1 MDSSQVNSQDILAIK
16 GLKTY
21 YPISRGIVKAVD
33 DVTLSVSKSEFLGLV
48 GESGSGK
55 STLGLSILR
64 LIPSP
69 GRIVEGSI
77 LFDGTDTLR
86 LSDAQMRRLRGR
98 ELSMVFQDPMMSL
111 DPLMKIG
118 DQIVETVRWHEHI
131 TRGEAITRAKRTL
144 DLVGIGSERFQD
156 FPHQFSGG
164 MRQRVM
170 IALAICVNSRVII
183 ADEPTTALDVI
194 VQARVLDLLSD
205 LRTKYGL
212 TLILITHD
220 LAAVI
225 ERCDNVAIMY
235 AGQLVEHGNRR
246 QIATDPLHP
255 YTQGLL
261 KSTPNIRLVSGKSS
275 FIEGTSPDMTNPP
288 QGCRFHPRC
297 AFAKEICRRDVPVL
311 TKRSDGRTV
320 RCFLYA

>member
-1 MDSSQVNSQDILAIK
+1 MNSKEVNSQNILAIK

-33 DVTLSVSKSEFLGLV
+33 DVTLAVSKSEFLGLV

-64 LIPSP
+64 LIPPP

-77 LFDGTDTLR
+77 LFDG
-86 LSDAQMRRLRGR
+86 SDIIQISNAQMRRLRGR
-98 ELSMVFQDPMMSL
+98 KISMVFQDPMTSL
-111 DPLMKIG
+111 DPLMKVG
-118 DQIVETVRWHEHI
+118 DHIVETVRWHENI
-131 TRGEAITRAKRTL
+131 TKSEAVARAKKAL

-156 FPHQFSGG
+156 YPHQFSGG

-170 IALAICVNSRVII
+170 IALAICLNSSLII

-194 VQARVLDLLSD
+194 VQGRVLDLLSD
-205 LRTKYGL
+205 LREKYGL
-212 TLILITHD
+212 TLMLITHD

-225 ERCDNVAIMY
+225 ERCDNVAVMY
-235 AGQLVEHGNRR
+235 AGQLVEHGTRR
-246 QIATDPLHP
+246 QIGMDPLHP

-261 KSTPNIRLVSGKSS
+261 KSTPNIRVVSSKSS
-275 FIEGTSPDMTNPP
+275 FIGGTSPDMTNPP
-288 QGCRFHPRC
+288 RGCRFHPRC
-297 AFAKEICRRDVPVL
+297 AFAKDTCRREVPVL
-311 TKRSDGRTV
+311 TNQNDGRTV
-320 RCFLYA
+320 RCFLYT

>member
-64 LIPSP
+64 LVPSP

-118 DQIVETVRWHEHI
+118 DQIVETVRWHEQI
-131 TRGEAITRAKRTL
+131 TRGEAVTRAKRVL

-275 FIEGTSPDMTNPP
+275 FIEGASPDMTNPP

-320 RCFLYA
+320 RCFLYT